1 MEGNDQK
8 CVPRVTIQRALNAI
22 IKKFGQLLKEVSMPF
37 TSPSFADDMMYA
49 KTMSY
54 TFLSFNL
61 AIHYTLML
69 QCVMIFLLILAKF
82 VVLTRIKTTCVKR
95 QASIKTMQYKQK
107 SYVGRVIPTPKLCKP
122 HLIKHREQEE

>member
-8 CVPRVTIQRALNAI
+8 CVPRIMIQRALNAI

-37 TSPSFADDMMYA
+37 TSPSFADDMMYT

-61 AIHYTLML
+61 SIHYTLML
-69 QCVMIFLLILAKF
+69 QCVMIFF
-82 VVLTRIKTTCVKR
+82 VNTHKVL
-95 QASIKTMQYKQK
+95 
-107 SYVGRVIPTPKLCKP
+107 
-122 HLIKHREQEE
+122 